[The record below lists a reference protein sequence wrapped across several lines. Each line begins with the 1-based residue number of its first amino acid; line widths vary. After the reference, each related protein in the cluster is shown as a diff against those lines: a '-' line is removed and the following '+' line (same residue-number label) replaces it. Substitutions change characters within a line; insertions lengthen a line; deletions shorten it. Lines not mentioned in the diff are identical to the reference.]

1 MRVFV
6 PVEDTTVDAN
16 DGALVPYRSGIVCA
30 HELRG
35 VLVLRDGVWRQ
46 PVAIN
51 DESRSRHPEPDP
63 AAPPRRR

>member
-6 PVEDTTVDAN
+6 PVEDASVDAAA
-16 DGALVPYRSGIVCA
+16 GALVPYRCGIACA

-35 VLVLRDGVWRQ
+35 VRVLRDGVWRA

-51 DESRSRHPEPDP
+51 DESRSRPPESDP